1 MSEDRIVT
9 LSDETLEAYFAEI
22 VQQAVAERRVVV
34 TDEAQFY
41 VVRLLCEFA
50 LSDRLYRLD
59 ADSGHRERDA
69 LALLLARAGSAPVD
83 ERVRLL
89 KRLGDSSL
97 YISGFFGESL
107 ARSLVDVEY
116 YISMGGSAYGQL
128 SDVLRVR
135 RIVGATAA
143 VFGEL
148 SGKFRQ
154 LVEVL
159 ARVSL
164 QSDALTSTNESLLRL
179 YDLWLRTGSRR
190 VAEKLRAHGLEPA
203 AVVKSP
209 DRSQ

>member
-1 MSEDRIVT
+1 MTENCIVT
-9 LSDETLEAYFAEI
+9 LSDETLESYFAGI
-22 VQQAVAERRVVV
+22 VQQAVAERRVIV
-34 TDEAQFY
+34 TDEVQFY
-41 VVRLLCEFA
+41 MVRLLCEFM

-69 LALLLARAGSAPVD
+69 LALLLARAESAPVD

-116 YISMGGSAYGQL
+116 YISMGGTAYGQL
-128 SDVLRVR
+128 SEVLRLR
-135 RIVGATAA
+135 RFVGATAT
-143 VFGEL
+143 VFAEL
-148 SGKFRQ
+148 AEKFRQ

-164 QSDALTSTNESLLRL
+164 QSDGSAPSNESLLRL

-190 VAEKLRAHGLEPA
+190 VAEKLRAHGLDPNA
-203 AVVKSP
+203 AVKNP
-209 DRSQ
+209 DGDQ

>member
-1 MSEDRIVT
+1 MSEDHIVT
-9 LSDETLEAYFAEI
+9 LSDESLESYFAGI
-22 VQQAVAERRVVV
+22 VQQAVVDRRVIVS
-34 TDEAQFY
+34 DETQYY

-59 ADSGHRERDA
+59 ATSGHRERDA

-116 YISMGGSAYGQL
+116 YISMGGSAYGKL
-128 SDVLRVR
+128 STVLRVR
-135 RIVGATAA
+135 RSVGARAD
-143 VFGEL
+143 VFAEL
-148 SGKFRQ
+148 AEKFRQ
-154 LVEVL
+154 LVDVL

-164 QSDALTSTNESLLRL
+164 QTDGPGSTNESLLKL
-179 YDLWLRTGSRR
+179 YDLWQRTGSRR
-190 VAEKLRAHGLEPA
+190 VAEKLRAHGLEPDA
-203 AVVKSP
+203 AIKNP
-209 DRSQ
+209 DGDQ

>member
-9 LSDETLEAYFAEI
+9 LSDETLESYFAEI
-22 VQQAVAERRVVV
+22 VQRAVADRCVVV
-34 TDEAQFY
+34 TEEVQFY
-41 VVRLLCEFA
+41 VVHLLCEFA
-50 LSDRLYRLD
+50 LSDRLYQLD

-69 LALLLARAGSAPVD
+69 LALLLARAGSAPAD

-135 RIVGATAA
+135 RSIGATAT
-143 VFGEL
+143 VFAEL
-148 SGKFRQ
+148 ADKFRQ

-164 QSDALTSTNESLLRL
+164 QSDALSSTNESLLRL

-190 VAEKLRAHGLEPA
+190 VAEKLRAQGLDPSA
-203 AVVKSP
+203 AVKHP
-209 DRSQ
+209 TGDQ